1 MYFIIQFLLLIQ
13 KSQDILDRIDKR
25 LDRIE
30 QKFGTRIDRMEQKF
44 ETRLDGIDQKLE
56 ILPRIEAEITQLK
69 GDVTDLKSSQRSQI
83 WVLIVTVVGAI
94 IKFGFFPNP

>member
-1 MYFIIQFLLLIQ
+1 MSNPVIVETDL
-13 KSQDILDRIDKR
+13 KDILAKIENR

-30 QKFGTRIDRMEQKF
+30 QK
-44 ETRLDGIDQKLE
+44 LE
-56 ILPRIEAEITQLK
+56 ALPRIEAEITQLK
-69 GDVTDLKSSQRSQI
+69 VDVTDLKGSQRSQI

>member
-1 MYFIIQFLLLIQ
+1 MSNPVIVETDLKDVLA
-13 KSQDILDRIDKR
+13 KMDNR

-30 QKFGTRIDRMEQKF
+30 QK
-44 ETRLDGIDQKLE
+44 LE
-56 ILPRIEAEITQLK
+56 ALPRIEAEIVQLK
-69 GDVTDLKSSQRSQI
+69 VDVTDLKGSQRSQI

>member
-1 MYFIIQFLLLIQ
+1 MSNPVIIETDLKDVLA
-13 KSQDILDRIDKR
+13 KMDNR

-30 QKFGTRIDRMEQKF
+30 QK
-44 ETRLDGIDQKLE
+44 LE
-56 ILPRIEAEITQLK
+56 ALPRIEAEIAQLK
-69 GDVTDLKSSQRSQI
+69 ADVTDLKGSQRSQI

>member
-1 MYFIIQFLLLIQ
+1 M
-13 KSQDILDRIDKR
+13 SNPVILETDLKDVLAKMDNR

-30 QKFGTRIDRMEQKF
+30 QK
-44 ETRLDGIDQKLE
+44 LE
-56 ILPRIEAEITQLK
+56 ALPRIEAEIAQLK
-69 GDVTDLKSSQRSQI
+69 VDVTDLKGSQRSQI